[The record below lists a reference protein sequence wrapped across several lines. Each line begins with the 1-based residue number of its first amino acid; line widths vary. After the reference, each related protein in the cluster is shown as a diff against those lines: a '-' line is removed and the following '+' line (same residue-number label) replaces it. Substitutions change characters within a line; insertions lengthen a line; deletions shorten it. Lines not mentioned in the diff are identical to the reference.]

1 MNGSDGRA
9 VNRKDNVVKH
19 LLLTAATALVLA
31 ATSLAAQAGCADPR
45 VPQNAHARM
54 PAVRLPTHPQA
65 HISNDASKAIVGTW
79 YVVYTVEGNP
89 FADAYI
95 QWHDDGTE
103 WENINLPVSG
113 GNICMGEWVSAGRK
127 TFSRDHVGW
136 LYTDGNVSGYFIE
149 TEIDKL
155 AKDGNSYAGT
165 NEQKIYDLNGNLQA
179 DVTGTSSATRF
190 GN

>member
-1 MNGSDGRA
+1 M
-9 VNRKDNVVKH
+9 KH
-19 LLLTAATALVLA
+19 LFLMAAATLALA
-31 ATSLAAQAGCADPR
+31 ASAVSAQAGCADPR
-45 VPQNAHARM
+45 ALQGLHVNAPVMH
-54 PAVRLPTHPQA
+54 LPVAKQA
-65 HISNDASKAIVGTW
+65 HVSPDASKAIVGTW

-113 GNICMGEWVSAGRK
+113 GNLCMGEWTYSGK
-127 TFSRDHVGW
+127 KIFSRDHVGW

-149 TEIDKL
+149 TETNKL
-155 AKDGNSYAGT
+155 AKDGNSYTGT

-190 GN
+190 GG

>member
-1 MNGSDGRA
+1 M
-9 VNRKDNVVKH
+9 KH
-19 LLLTAATALVLA
+19 LLLTAASALALA
-31 ATSLAAQAGCADPR
+31 ASAMSAEAGCADPR
-45 VPQNAHARM
+45 ALQGAHAQM
-54 PAVRLPTHPQA
+54 PAVHLPAHTHA
-65 HISNDASKAIVGTW
+65 HISNDATKAIVGTW

-113 GNICMGEWVSAGRK
+113 GNICMGEWVAGAKK

-149 TEIDKL
+149 TETDKL
-155 AKDGNSYAGT
+155 SKDGNSYAGT